1 MVQICTTKQK
11 TDFVFLKNKKNA
23 NMRRFNFPL
32 LLLQKHRCQQSQSRA
47 PHGCE
52 SNVVSKTGTPMSSPL
67 RSPIEYVTE
76 TPAAFTP
83 DELARVPQ
91 HILNR
96 LRQLAATVST
106 ALEEENYRRQHQSV
120 HSSDHILPPASRALL
135 IADSRRL
142 LYNALQDDHPHPEL
156 SDARIL
162 ALALLHLHRQ
172 ARVYRWAYEETVKYF
187 FDCVCHK
194 YPVIEELLDRIIA
207 DPHVPEPLPP
217 ELLTD
222 LQFAVLRWGG
232 LRGVLA
238 IPHTF
243 HDNVNQDPLTARL
256 TAA

>member
-1 MVQICTTKQK
+1 
-11 TDFVFLKNKKNA
+11 
-23 NMRRFNFPL
+23 MRCFNFPL

-120 HSSDHILPPASRALL
+120 HSSDQVLPPASRALL

-142 LYNALQDDHPHPEL
+142 LYNALQDNHPRPEL

-162 ALALLHLHRQ
+162 ALATGTPAFASPGSGLSYTGVSIVGTSLHSYLTYSHMYVHMQ
-172 ARVYRWAYEETVKYF
+172 V
-187 FDCVCHK
+187 
-194 YPVIEELLDRIIA
+194 LDAHQPWTSR
-207 DPHVPEPLPP
+207 
-217 ELLTD
+217 T
-222 LQFAVLRWGG
+222 RST
-232 LRGVLA
+232 R
-238 IPHTF
+238 T
-243 HDNVNQDPLTARL
+243 
-256 TAA
+256 